1 MLLPEGAKTE
11 GVTSRALLILPFFAL
26 AALVP
31 CRAPAAAAEPARP
44 NAPQEALFPAQR
56 FRFNAGAPL
65 LAPAAVAPDGMLC
78 VGTVDGYVHALN
90 ADGSYRWSHSVQGA
104 VARRPLFSGERWY
117 IATSNERIYALT
129 RDGTLSWVFKPPSPV
144 QSELAAGPNGAVYF
158 VGADRCLY
166 GVSAHGGVSLRAAFG
181 ELDAGPFAS
190 PDGAIWAR
198 NQAGTVIRVHGLDV
212 RRYAPGTASEVT
224 FSDPNAVRDDVG
236 HVWHARAD
244 GVLELRLSADAT
256 PSLLTLTD
264 SPLLPP
270 AWSHAARYAVVS
282 SRSGLVFA
290 LDSVTPLQSR

>member
-1 MLLPEGAKTE
+1 MLFPEEAKTE
-11 GVTSRALLILPFFAL
+11 GVTSRALLIWPIFAL

-31 CRAPAAAAEPARP
+31 CRAPAALAALGRP
-44 NAPQEALFPAQR
+44 NAPREALFPAQR

-90 ADGSYRWSHSVQGA
+90 ADGSYRWSRTVQGA

-129 RDGTLSWVFKPPSPV
+129 REGTLSWVFKPPSPV

-166 GVSAHGGVSLRAAFG
+166 GVSAHGGVSLRVAFG
-181 ELDAGPFAS
+181 ELEAGPITS
-190 PDGAIWAR
+190 PDGAMWAR
-198 NQAGTVIRVHGLDV
+198 NRAGSVLRVQGLDV
-212 RRYAPGTASEVT
+212 RRSAPDTASEVT
-224 FSDPNAVRDDVG
+224 FPDPSAVTDDDF
-236 HVWHARAD
+236 HFWHARAD
-244 GVLELRLSADAT
+244 GVLELRVSADAT
-256 PSLLTLTD
+256 PSSLRLTD

-270 AWSHAARYAVVS
+270 AWSHAAHYAVVS

-290 LDSVTPLQSR
+290 LDSITARQSR